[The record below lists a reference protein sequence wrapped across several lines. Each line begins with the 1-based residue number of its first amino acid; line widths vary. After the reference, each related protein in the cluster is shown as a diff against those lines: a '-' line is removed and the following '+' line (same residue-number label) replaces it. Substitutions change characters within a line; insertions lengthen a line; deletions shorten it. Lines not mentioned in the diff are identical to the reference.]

1 MCVCVCVCACVRVCV
16 PVTFSTLAYLLMS
29 ISFLSPDSMV
39 TVCTAFRAISQARSD
54 LEGEGG
60 REGGRGEGGREG
72 GREGGGGEGGRR
84 GEVDER

>member
-1 MCVCVCVCACVRVCV
+1 MCVCVCVCV

-54 LEGEGG
+54 LEGGG
-60 REGGRGEGGREG
+60 GGRGEGG
-72 GREGGGGEGGRR
+72 GREGGGRSKIRR
-84 GEVDER
+84 KKVREES